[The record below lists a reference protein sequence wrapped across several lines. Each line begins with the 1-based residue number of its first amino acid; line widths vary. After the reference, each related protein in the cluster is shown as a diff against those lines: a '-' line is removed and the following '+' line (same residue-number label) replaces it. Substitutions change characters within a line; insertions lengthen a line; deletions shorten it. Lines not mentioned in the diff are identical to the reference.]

1 MSPDSRPPDSRRPR
15 ILVPDSRRRAVY
27 ACGAKHDQA
36 KLITAAKPPQ
46 PIEKGLATAG
56 LLAQV
61 VVSKFGDHLP
71 GYRQEDIFS
80 RHGIEIRRST
90 IYGWMAAAADLCQ
103 PLYEL
108 MVRV

>member
-1 MSPDSRPPDSRRPR
+1 MNQFLGSTPPR
-15 ILVPDSRRRAVY
+15 
-27 ACGAKHDQA
+27 
-36 KLITAAKPPQ
+36 Q
-46 PIEKGLATAG
+46 PIEKGLPTAG

-90 IYGWMAAAADLCQ
+90 IYGWLPRLIFANRLCS
-103 PLYEL
+103 
-108 MVRV
+108 